1 MTIACVPITT
11 SISPA
16 AIFNSVS
23 VRCRPEELPES
34 LALLHRYAE
43 RAGRDPTEVEVAMKA
58 PLYDTA
64 MDSSASGSSRGRR
77 RFAGSPDDVLQDVQ
91 TYSDLGV
98 GHIIF
103 DIRKPDLSETLE
115 RMDWFAA
122 EVMAQSSKTA

>member
-1 MTIACVPITT
+1 MSEII
-11 SISPA
+11 
-16 AIFNSVS
+16 
-23 VRCRPEELPES
+23 
-34 LALLHRYAE
+34 ALLLHFAE
-43 RAGRDPTEVEVAMKA
+43 RAGGDRAGLEVAMKA

-77 RFAGSPDDVLQDVQ
+77 RFAGSPDEVLQDVQ

-122 EVMAQSSKTA
+122 EVMAQSSKIT